1 MSSSI
6 TVSIKIRPLIK
17 REIGNKI
24 LWRAQDDC
32 IISVDNQYEP
42 LLFGKFFFFVLIIS
56 LSVCQFVL
64 FNFFV

>member
-42 LLFGKFFFFVLIIS
+42 LLFGKFFF
-56 LSVCQFVL
+56 L
-64 FNFFV
+64 F